1 MMHNGK
7 SRKQQE
13 TAGERRRYVV
23 EIATG

>member
-7 SRKQQE
+7 KQE
-13 TAGERRRYVV
+13 TAGERRRYVM